1 MPWYQANDV
10 GWQPRCYE
18 WYFQHVPLGAAIRAR
33 ETAAV
38 HALVAPVIG
47 AEQHVL
53 EVGPGTGHYTT
64 WLAARCRRVTAVDA
78 SPEMLRY
85 LVTRLQRAGITN
97 VEVRCGRLPGP
108 LELDGPYDG
117 VLAVG
122 VLNYVDDL
130 DAALG
135 TLVAALCPGGW
146 AVLTVPARSLE
157 GRIYQ
162 LTEVLGRRRIRLYTV
177 DEARD
182 RFQRAGIAVDWA
194 EAVGLSRGGVTLVLG
209 GRRVGGL
216 AAERGGVQA

>member
-1 MPWYQANDV
+1 MPWYQANDA

-18 WYFQHVPLGAAIRAR
+18 WYFRYVPLGATIRAR

-38 HALVAPVIG
+38 HALVTPVIG
-47 AEQHVL
+47 AEQRVL
-53 EVGPGTGHYTT
+53 EIGPGTGHYTT
-64 WLAARCRRVTAVDA
+64 WLAARCCQVTAVDA

-97 VEVRCGRLPGP
+97 VEVRRGRLPGP
-108 LELDGPYDG
+108 LELDGAYDG

-135 TLVAALCPGGW
+135 TLVTALRPGGW

-162 LTEVLGRRRIRLYTV
+162 LTEVLGRRRILLYTV

-182 RFQRAGIAVDWA
+182 RFQRAGIAVDRV

-209 GRRVGGL
+209 GRRVGGI
-216 AAERGGVQA
+216 GS

>member
-38 HALVAPVIG
+38 HALVASVIG

-85 LVTRLQRAGITN
+85 LVTRLQRAGIAN
-97 VEVRCGRLPGP
+97 VEVRRGRLPGP

-162 LTEVLGRRRIRLYTV
+162 LTEVLGRRRILLYTV